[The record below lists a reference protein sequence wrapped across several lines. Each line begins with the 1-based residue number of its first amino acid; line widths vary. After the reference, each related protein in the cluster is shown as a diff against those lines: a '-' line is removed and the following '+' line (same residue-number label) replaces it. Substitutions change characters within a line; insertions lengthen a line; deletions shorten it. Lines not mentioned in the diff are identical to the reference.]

1 MAKRK
6 SPAPRKTASRKAAGP
21 AKAAGSRKRGSVK
34 KVIHQVK
41 EPLSLL
47 QTLREEGMSNALTFL
62 SMASGIASGAAK
74 SFRAEAIKPQLGE
87 LISSLG
93 FAMREDLER
102 LADRVGEL
110 EERVSQFEY
119 AALQAALAEEE

>member
-1 MAKRK
+1 MAQKK
-6 SPAPRKTASRKAAGP
+6 STGKKASP
-21 AKAAGSRKRGSVK
+21 RKRGSVK
-34 KVIHQVK
+34 KVIHEVK

-47 QTLREEGMSNALTFL
+47 QTLREEGMSNALTLL

-74 SFRAEAIKPQLGE
+74 SFRAEAIRPQLGE

-102 LADRVGEL
+102 LQDRVGEL
-110 EERVSQFEY
+110 EQRLSELEY
-119 AALQAALAEEE
+119 AALRAEDGEE